1 LSVPLRFF
9 GTRFFRFAGPAVR
22 FSRPQGSGN
31 YDRASTVSRR
41 PPCRSSAFEVDD
53 ESEVPG
59 PVVASTRLLES
70 KHLIPS
76 AGDMTDPRH
85 QPTSEDLR
93 KPSREARD
101 AEKRPT
107 LRLATPKLAD
117 APPKRSEREDLLA
130 TIEELRLADEEF
142 RIQSAALADSRDALD
157 QERIRFRELF
167 DFAPDAYLTTDLYGT
182 IREANVAASRLLGV
196 DPKSLVG
203 KPLPSFFE
211 DSARKQFPHQLD
223 QLCDR
228 SRLDDWEIWVQP
240 RHGPKTAVSAS
251 VARSSRNYLAAEY
264 RWIVRDI
271 TKRRQAEEAIRTLN
285 RELELRVASRTSQLA
300 AANRIKDEL
309 LVSER
314 RAREEAE
321 GANRTKSDFLALL
334 SHEFR
339 TPLQAIFGYT
349 EVLEREIH
357 GPLTDA
363 QRGDLQRIQQSQQ
376 HLLGLITTILDF
388 SRIESGKEIE
398 AQLYPTAMDEILRNM
413 EGLIGS
419 QLEPKDLKY
428 EYVCDDLR
436 IAAWAEA
443 AKVQQIVLNLLANA
457 IKFTPSGGSITLVCE
472 SEPDAV
478 AIHVIDTGIGIPAD
492 KLDAVFEPFVQIR
505 EKNALSNGTG
515 LGLPISRRLADAMG
529 GSLTATSNLGKGSMF
544 TLRLQK
550 ARIAQHSV

>member
-1 LSVPLRFF
+1 
-9 GTRFFRFAGPAVR
+9 
-22 FSRPQGSGN
+22 
-31 YDRASTVSRR
+31 
-41 PPCRSSAFEVDD
+41 
-53 ESEVPG
+53 
-59 PVVASTRLLES
+59 
-70 KHLIPS
+70 
-76 AGDMTDPRH
+76 MTDPRH

-93 KPSREARD
+93 KPAREARD

-107 LRLATPKLAD
+107 LRLATPELAD

-130 TIEELRLADEEF
+130 TIEELRLADEEL
-142 RIQSAALADSRDALD
+142 RIQSEVLADSRDALD

-167 DFAPDAYLTTDLYGT
+167 DFAPDAYLITDLYGT

-196 DPKSLVG
+196 DPKLLVG

-211 DSARKQFPHQLD
+211 DAARKQFPHQLD
-223 QLCDR
+223 QLSDR
-228 SRLDDWEIWVQP
+228 NRLDDWEMWVHP
-240 RHGPKTAVSAS
+240 RRGSKTAVSAS
-251 VARSSRNYLAAEY
+251 VSRSTRNYLMAEY
-264 RWIVRDI
+264 RWIIRDI
-271 TKRRQAEEAIRTLN
+271 TKRRQAEEAIQTLN
-285 RELELRVASRTSQLA
+285 RELELRVASRTTQLA
-300 AANRIKDEL
+300 AANRTKDEL

-321 GANRTKSDFLALL
+321 AANRTKTDFLALL

-398 AQLYPTAMDEILRNM
+398 PQLYPTGMDEILRNM

-436 IAAWAEA
+436 IAAWADA

-457 IKFTPSGGSITLVCE
+457 IKFTPASGSITLVLE
-472 SEPDAV
+472 SDADAV
-478 AIHVIDTGIGIPAD
+478 AIRVIDTGIGIPAD
-492 KLDAVFEPFVQIR
+492 KLDVVFEPFVQIR
-505 EKNALSNGTG
+505 EKNAMSNGTG
-515 LGLPISRRLADAMG
+515 LGLPISRKLAEAMG
-529 GSLTATSNLGKGSMF
+529 GTLTATSELGKGSTF

-550 ARIAQHSV
+550 ARITQHSF

>member
-1 LSVPLRFF
+1 
-9 GTRFFRFAGPAVR
+9 
-22 FSRPQGSGN
+22 
-31 YDRASTVSRR
+31 
-41 PPCRSSAFEVDD
+41 
-53 ESEVPG
+53 
-59 PVVASTRLLES
+59 
-70 KHLIPS
+70 
-76 AGDMTDPRH
+76 MTDPRH
-85 QPTSEDLR
+85 QPTSDDLR
-93 KPSREARD
+93 KSSREGRD

-107 LRLATPKLAD
+107 LRLATPELAD

-130 TIEELRLADEEF
+130 TIEELRLADEEL
-142 RIQSAALADSRDALD
+142 RIQSGALADSRDALD

-167 DFAPDAYLTTDLYGT
+167 DFAPDAYLITDLYGT

-223 QLCDR
+223 QLSDR
-228 SRLDDWEIWVQP
+228 SRLDDWEMWVHP
-240 RHGPKTAVSAS
+240 RHGAKTAVSAS
-251 VARSSRNYLAAEY
+251 VSRSTRNYLAAEY
-264 RWIVRDI
+264 RWIVHDI
-271 TKRRQAEEAIRTLN
+271 TKRREAEEAIRTLN
-285 RELELRVASRTSQLA
+285 RDLELRVASRTAQLA
-300 AANRIKDEL
+300 AANRTKDEL

-314 RAREEAE
+314 EAREEAE

-363 QRGDLQRIQQSQQ
+363 QRGDLHRIQQSQQ

-419 QLEPKDLKY
+419 QMEPKDLKY

-436 IAAWAEA
+436 IAAWAEP

-478 AIHVIDTGIGIPAD
+478 AIHVIDSGIGIPAD

-529 GSLTATSNLGKGSMF
+529 GTLTATSNLGKGSTF

-550 ARIAQHSV
+550 ARISQHSV